1 MLKKDTTKIQQK
13 KLIDEYLNED
23 GEIEIIEF
31 IEQQNTHYIDFEYPE
46 TFNKIIMET
55 IKDDIKHYYDDNI
68 QINLHITDI
77 EKNKYNKYPHT
88 EFKIII
94 IKNFKHE
101 EVYYL
106 KFYKHLLEKE
116 KMHWHGNTYYLL
128 GIDEDNT
135 KYYLQR
141 GTFDCGWYWSG
152 GYINTFNRTKSDI
165 SLHTHYKTGDV
176 NGNKFSD
183 ITGDNCGFNAI
194 FKQTTL
200 TDDEKWTFHEL
211 MRTFYIMQE
220 AMELAHRGGANISSY
235 KPLKEQIQNNDI
247 YEYYKKLI
255 AQLHKELDKLLS
267 E

>member
-1 MLKKDTTKIQQK
+1 M
-13 KLIDEYLNED
+13 N
-23 GEIEIIEF
+23 
-31 IEQQNTHYIDFEYPE
+31 
-46 TFNKIIMET
+46 
-55 IKDDIKHYYDDNI
+55 
-68 QINLHITDI
+68 
-77 EKNKYNKYPHT
+77 
-88 EFKIII
+88 
-94 IKNFKHE
+94 
-101 EVYYL
+101 
-106 KFYKHLLEKE
+106 
-116 KMHWHGNTYYLL
+116 WHGNTYYLL

-183 ITGDNCGFNAI
+183 ITSDDSGFNAI

-200 TDDEKWTFHEL
+200 TDKEKWTFHEL
-211 MRTFYIMQE
+211 MRTFYIMQD

-247 YEYYKKLI
+247 YEHYNKLI

>member
-1 MLKKDTTKIQQK
+1 MLKKDIAKLKQK
-13 KLIDEYLNED
+13 ELIDKYLKNE
-23 GEIEIIEF
+23 INILNF
-31 IEQQNTHYIDFEYPE
+31 IQEHNDNYIDFEYPLSLNKQIM
-46 TFNKIIMET
+46 NKI
-55 IKDDIKHYYDDNI
+55 KKDIKKFSDDNI
-68 QINLHITDI
+68 QLTLKITSI
-77 EKNKYNKYPHT
+77 EKSKYDKYDYE
-88 EFKIII
+88 EFRIRIIE
-94 IKNFKHE
+94 NFENE
-101 EVYYL
+101 EKYR
-106 KFYKHLLEKE
+106 
-116 KMHWHGNTYYLL
+116 GNTYYLL

-141 GTFDCGWYWSG
+141 GTFDCDWYWSG
-152 GYINTFNRTKSDI
+152 GYINTFNRTKTDI
-165 SLHTHYKTGDV
+165 SLHTHYKAGEV

-183 ITGDNCGFNAI
+183 ITGDNSGFNAI
-194 FKQTTL
+194 FKQTPL